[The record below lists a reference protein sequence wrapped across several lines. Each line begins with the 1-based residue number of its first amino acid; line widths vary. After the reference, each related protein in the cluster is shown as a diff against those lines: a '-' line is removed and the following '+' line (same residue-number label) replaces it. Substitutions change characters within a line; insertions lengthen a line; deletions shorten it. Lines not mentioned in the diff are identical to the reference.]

1 MGYEPE
7 TSTEKELERIRLEL
21 ILLEQKTEQLLREEG
36 KRLQDLEQPYF
47 PRPPTDAIQ
56 QKRAREAK
64 KTAPSQKQVIEDPL
78 ERTQD
83 TLRPPTDAIQ
93 QKQVQE
99 SGNRGKPSKRVRETL
114 PKRTRDAPHKTGNK
128 QRMRENGRKQP
139 EKKGWIGEVLFY
151 GVLVLLVL
159 GVAVIKINSKGTP
172 VSFAGYT
179 AQIVLTGSMEDVIP
193 QGSLVISKRVD
204 PSALE
209 IGDDIT
215 YMASQT
221 TTVTH
226 RIVGITEKYQNTG
239 QRAFQTQGVMNDEPD
254 KLPVPAANVVG
265 KVVFYSPSLGQI
277 ANFVSK
283 NWPFLLFLILLLA
296 AFVKIMQRILRKDS
310 EST

>member
-1 MGYEPE
+1 MGYESE

-21 ILLEQKTEQLLREEG
+21 ILLEQKTEQLLREEDEILQKLEG
-36 KRLQDLEQPYF
+36 TSLPRLPMDTVQQRQTQESEKIEQPSENVPEDF
-47 PRPPTDAIQ
+47 TKRRP
-56 QKRAREAK
+56 
-64 KTAPSQKQVIEDPL
+64 
-78 ERTQD
+78 D
-83 TLRPPTDAIQ
+83 TLR
-93 QKQVQE
+93 
-99 SGNRGKPSKRVRETL
+99 
-114 PKRTRDAPHKTGNK
+114 KTGSK
-128 QRMRENGRKQP
+128 QRIREKGRKQS
-139 EKKGWIGEVLFY
+139 EKRGWIGEVLFY
-151 GVLVLLVL
+151 GILVLLVL

-296 AFVKIMQRILRKDS
+296 AFVKVMQRILRKDS
-310 EST
+310 ESI